1 MNQCVLCGKEIIGY
15 GHNASPLADGQCCDE
30 CNTLVIK
37 ARLERFVEELAV
49 EENKNC
55 SKQED

>member
-1 MNQCVLCGKEIIGY
+1 VDQCVLCGKVIIGY
-15 GHNASPLADGQCCDE
+15 GHNASPLADGQCCEE

-37 ARLERFVEELAV
+37 ARLERFIEELAV

>member
-37 ARLERFVEELAV
+37 ARYNRDDNNL
-49 EENKNC
+49 
-55 SKQED
+55 